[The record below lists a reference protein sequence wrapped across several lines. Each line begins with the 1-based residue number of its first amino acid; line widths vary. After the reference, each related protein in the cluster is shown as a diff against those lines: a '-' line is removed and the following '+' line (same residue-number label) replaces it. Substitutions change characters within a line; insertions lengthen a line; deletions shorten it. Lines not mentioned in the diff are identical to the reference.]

1 MSLHLYNDKAYVLN
15 TPSLKDSTREYI
27 LSILDKIYN
36 QLSVENITLI
46 DNGINYD
53 TYSLKA
59 SDGKFYLLK
68 VSLDPDNVQLARE
81 SFFLNQ
87 LKNFASAKFICLKKV
102 KVGDDILCL
111 LCQFPDCIN
120 LKDVGRDFFLKN
132 ADVFFWTHKAVI
144 EKIKPKRLK
153 SGYLKELTEH
163 QNFSKNFTDRTK
175 NLIKDYTDYDKL
187 EKILLSLLDDISH
200 TAPKIS
206 DPIPCLSNITI
217 DSIFLTNSLFF
228 FDKLEDC
235 CKYHPYID
243 LCDIILNLS
252 YKDDAK
258 EQIISIYKSIHKDFN
273 QGEFDSFFK
282 FCVKKKLLESLSDYL
297 REVYELRCLRINKIT
312 DIMSVFYSNFKNFK
326 KLPIFI
332 DNQDFL
338 LKTITEPVLGVKA

>member
-1 MSLHLYNDKAYVLN
+1 MSLHLYNNKAYVLN
-15 TPSLKDSTREYI
+15 TPSLQKSTKEYVLTI
-27 LSILDKIYN
+27 IDKIYSKLN
-36 QLSVENITLI
+36 VESVTLL

-53 TYSLKA
+53 TYSLK
-59 SDGKFYLLK
+59 SLDGKFYLLK
-68 VSLDPDNVQLARE
+68 VSLDPENIQLSRE
-81 SFFLNQ
+81 SFFLKQ

-111 LCQFPDCIN
+111 LSQFPNCIN
-120 LKDVGRDFFLKN
+120 LKDAGRGFFLEN
-132 ADVFFWTHKAVI
+132 ADVFFWTHKSLI
-144 EKIKPKRLK
+144 EQIKPKRLK
-153 SGYLKELTEH
+153 SGYLKQLTEH
-163 QNFSKNFTDRTK
+163 QDFSKNFTDRTK
-175 NLIKDYTDYDKL
+175 NLIKDYTDYDRL
-187 EKILLSLLDDISH
+187 EKILFSLLNDIRN
-200 TAPKIS
+200 TAPNIS
-206 DPIPCLSNITI
+206 DFSPCLSNITI

-258 EQIISIYKSIHKDFN
+258 EQIISMYRSNHKDFD
-273 QGEFDSFFK
+273 QGKFDSFFN
-282 FCVKKKLLESLSDYL
+282 FCVKKKLLECLSDYL
-297 REVYELRCLRINKIT
+297 REVYQLRCFRISKIT

-326 KLPIFI
+326 KLPVFI